1 MPSTGLNT
9 VEDAII
15 QWAFDGKPDAVIQI
29 DDSRTYEKSLAIPMI
44 ATDLVIQAA
53 NRQRPTVI
61 GDLTVTGSQK
71 GRLALNGL
79 LIAGSIAVADDSVR
93 QLDVAHCTLV
103 PGVMLGADGTPTQP
117 DASSI
122 AVNAI
127 DKSLTL
133 NAVRS
138 ITGPLRLPE
147 NMVGLNARDCIIE
160 SPQRGHPAE
169 LTPALLSADLST
181 FPAGLPAAP
190 EVRVT
195 IGGDGPHVA
204 ALGAKPANLTQARSR
219 LQDAIRG
226 AHPTAAFTGAQVI
239 DIDDRLVVLP
249 GAPAE
254 VTIETA
260 EGDPTA
266 DLLGLTQG
274 LGEQRFA
281 VISAALT
288 SFPALAAPTPTLS
301 VAFGEETHTITLT
314 PKPTTLTQA
323 RNRLRTAIQAA
334 SLKLAFAKALIGNL
348 GGSDQLVVIP
358 GVPDAV
364 PAFDVVSDDATT
376 LAELRLAHPLY
387 LPAIGGDSSGA
398 QPGPATT
405 LERVTVLGPV
415 HVKELTLGSEVIFTD
430 RVRAVHR
437 QAGCV
442 RFSVVPPGSQ
452 TPRRFRC
459 QPELAISA
467 AVTQAQEQAGA
478 VLDPAAAEA
487 VRLQVL
493 GRLTPAFTST
503 RYSDPAYGQLSL
515 ACPPE
520 IQTGAEDGSEMGAFS
535 FLKQPQRA
543 ANLQSNLEEYLRFGL
558 ETGIFFVT

>member
-1 MPSTGLNT
+1 
-9 VEDAII
+9 
-15 QWAFDGKPDAVIQI
+15 
-29 DDSRTYEKSLAIPMI
+29 
-44 ATDLVIQAA
+44 
-53 NRQRPTVI
+53 
-61 GDLTVTGSQK
+61 
-71 GRLALNGL
+71 
-79 LIAGSIAVADDSVR
+79 
-93 QLDVAHCTLV
+93 
-103 PGVMLGADGTPTQP
+103 
-117 DASSI
+117 
-122 AVNAI
+122 
-127 DKSLTL
+127 
-133 NAVRS
+133 
-138 ITGPLRLPE
+138 
-147 NMVGLNARDCIIE
+147 
-160 SPQRGHPAE
+160 
-169 LTPALLSADLST
+169 
-181 FPAGLPAAP
+181 
-190 EVRVT
+190 
-195 IGGDGPHVA
+195 
-204 ALGAKPANLTQARSR
+204 
-219 LQDAIRG
+219 
-226 AHPTAAFTGAQVI
+226 
-239 DIDDRLVVLP
+239 
-249 GAPAE
+249 
-254 VTIETA
+254 
-260 EGDPTA
+260 
-266 DLLGLTQG
+266 
-274 LGEQRFA
+274 
-281 VISAALT
+281 
-288 SFPALAAPTPTLS
+288 
-301 VAFGEETHTITLT
+301 
-314 PKPTTLTQA
+314 
-323 RNRLRTAIQAA
+323 
-334 SLKLAFAKALIGNL
+334 
-348 GGSDQLVVIP
+348 
-358 GVPDAV
+358 
-364 PAFDVVSDDATT
+364 VSDDATT

-405 LERVTVLGPV
+405 LERVTVLGAV

-543 ANLQSNLEEYLRFGL
+543 ASLRSNLEEYLRFGL